1 MKRKNAASLREL
13 TRELKECKRKLDQ
26 QNSGAT
32 SQVRIAAI
40 VANFRAWPTLTS
52 LNDLNLQIL
61 YPFQVSSLHPV
72 SSRVSGMSGSPI
84 DPSSRASSELS
95 LNPAS
100 ASDQD
105 NNGSNGV
112 NCNDVANNGSRSPRF
127 SVDVSFKIDI

>member
-1 MKRKNAASLREL
+1 M
-13 TRELKECKRKLDQ
+13 
-26 QNSGAT
+26 G
-32 SQVRIAAI
+32 
-40 VANFRAWPTLTS
+40 
-52 LNDLNLQIL
+52 
-61 YPFQVSSLHPV
+61 
-72 SSRVSGMSGSPI
+72 GSPI

-127 SVDVSFKIDI
+127 SVDVSFDRHMHEWGTCFECRTIS

>member
-1 MKRKNAASLREL
+1 M
-13 TRELKECKRKLDQ
+13 
-26 QNSGAT
+26 G
-32 SQVRIAAI
+32 
-40 VANFRAWPTLTS
+40 
-52 LNDLNLQIL
+52 
-61 YPFQVSSLHPV
+61 
-72 SSRVSGMSGSPI
+72 GSPI

-127 SVDVSFKIDI
+127 SVDVSLIRLKIAVRNGTTGASVKGNLF